1 MKKKILF
8 AIIAII
14 LIITVVGV
22 KYAGSTKNRPKI
34 VSTENITKKNLTKSI
49 SVTGTIEPND
59 SQEILLPPSQKIL
72 KVYVNENQMV
82 EKEDMLLKLDA
93 ADLEY
98 SLKKGQIGLE
108 LSKKELEKLQDN
120 ENSNTKITLENS
132 IKQAELNLESAEAK
146 YDEARRKQEHNKKL
160 YEAGFLSKEE
170 LDNYEIA
177 LKDMQNNVENAK
189 IMLQNSQ
196 LALKDFLDTEDS
208 IYRQSKQIEIAK
220 TDLESLSKN
229 IANSTI
235 KSNIKGKII
244 KMDAKPGQYPIQGDM
259 IIIHDLSYYKLTV
272 KVSQYDAV
280 NLKENQES
288 IIKIKGLDKEYKGK
302 VAKIAQTAIIEMTGT
317 NKETKVA
324 IDIILDNPDENIK
337 IGYEADAEII
347 LDKKTNTIAVGFESV
362 QTDIDGKKYVFIA
375 EDNIAKK
382 RYIQTGL
389 ESDFDIEI
397 ISGLKE
403 GETYITNPPAELKE
417 GDIIVANGGM

>member
-1 MKKKILF
+1 MKKKIFF

-14 LIITVVGV
+14 LIMTIVGV
-22 KYAGSTKNRPKI
+22 KYAGSIKNRPKI
-34 VSTENITKKNLTKSI
+34 VNIENITKKNLTKSI

-72 KVYVNENQMV
+72 KVYINENQMV

-98 SLKKGQIGLE
+98 SLKKGQISLE

-208 IYRQSKQIEIAK
+208 IYRQTKQIEIAK
-220 TDLESLSKN
+220 TD
-229 IANSTI
+229 
-235 KSNIKGKII
+235 
-244 KMDAKPGQYPIQGDM
+244 
-259 IIIHDLSYYKLTV
+259 
-272 KVSQYDAV
+272 
-280 NLKENQES
+280 
-288 IIKIKGLDKEYKGK
+288 
-302 VAKIAQTAIIEMTGT
+302 
-317 NKETKVA
+317 
-324 IDIILDNPDENIK
+324 
-337 IGYEADAEII
+337 
-347 LDKKTNTIAVGFESV
+347 
-362 QTDIDGKKYVFIA
+362 
-375 EDNIAKK
+375 
-382 RYIQTGL
+382 
-389 ESDFDIEI
+389 
-397 ISGLKE
+397 
-403 GETYITNPPAELKE
+403 
-417 GDIIVANGGM
+417 